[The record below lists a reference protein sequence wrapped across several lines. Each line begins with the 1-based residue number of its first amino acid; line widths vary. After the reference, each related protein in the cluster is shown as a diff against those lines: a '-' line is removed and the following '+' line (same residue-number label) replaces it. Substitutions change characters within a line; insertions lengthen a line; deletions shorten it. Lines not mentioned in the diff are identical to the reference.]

1 MKNASALEFA
11 LLGLIAQE
19 PRSGYDLRKIFAT
32 TAMRH
37 YSDSPGSIYP
47 ALRRLEKRDWIVAV
61 ANRAE
66 VSGRGRTA
74 FRLTAAGRSS
84 LKEWLS
90 LPVSFEDVAMRPE
103 ELMLRFAIMD
113 GNAPRQTAIRLLQA
127 LEDGLAAQV
136 MTYRLQLREMQAMLR
151 KPEGTVA
158 QHTGV
163 LAFEA
168 GIEGMESRLAWA
180 RRARAKLMEESKPK
194 LK

>member
-1 MKNASALEFA
+1 MKIATTLEHA
-11 LLGLIAQE
+11 LLGLIAQQ
-19 PRSGYDLRKIFAT
+19 PRSGYDLRKVFST

-47 ALRRLEKRDWIVAV
+47 ALRRLEKRGWIEAV
-61 ANRAE
+61 ASRMEA
-66 VSGRGRTA
+66 SGRGRTA
-74 FRLTAAGRSS
+74 FRLTPVGRSS

-90 LPVSFEDVAMRPE
+90 LPVSLEDVAMRPE
-103 ELMLRFAIMD
+103 ELMLRFAFMD

-136 MTYRLQLREMQAMLR
+136 ETYRVQRGEMQAMLR
-151 KPEGTVA
+151 KPDGTVA

-180 RRARAKLMEESKPK
+180 RRARARLMEESKQK